1 MAIDQT
7 KRRIGRL
14 QRQIERTNKTQAS
27 RKEELA
33 KLKARANKK

>member
-1 MAIDQT
+1 MAVDQI

-14 QRQIERTNKTQAS
+14 QRQIVRTNETQAT

>member
-14 QRQIERTNKTQAS
+14 ERQVKRTNETQVA
-27 RKEELA
+27 RKAEIA
-33 KLKARANKK
+33 KLKARAKK

>member
-14 QRQIERTNKTQAS
+14 ERQVKRTNETQVA
-27 RKEELA
+27 RKAEIA
-33 KLKARANKK
+33 KLKARSKK